1 MTANPP
7 LVINGQASEISINAS
22 DNVGVTGVALSWS
35 GPNGITGSAPMVLT
49 SGTWR
54 YTWSYANMSN
64 GFGNWTFTARA
75 ADAAGNQ
82 SAPAQ
87 VVVNRQYLG

>member
-1 MTANPP
+1 MSATPT
-7 LVINGQASEISINAS
+7 LVINGQASLISISAS
-22 DNVGVTGVALSWS
+22 DNVGVTGVLLSWS
-35 GPNGITGSAPMVLT
+35 GPNGITGSAPMALQ

-75 ADAAGNQ
+75 SDAAGNQ

-87 VVVNRQYLG
+87 VIVNRQYLG